1 MTKKGEER
9 KKRIYGKLWGMKDM
23 TVLIIQQYLVV
34 FPMFKSFVLVFEQ
47 KTPQIHKTHDKLV
60 EVFRNFLA
68 FFMKYEKIRNIRSKK
83 LKCIKIDDSS
93 IRDVETF
100 FYGGKNERLMKEMC
114 TKKRNVITARFRST
128 LKMPMLIQH
137 VTCNRSIQ

>member
-1 MTKKGEER
+1 MN
-9 KKRIYGKLWGMKDM
+9 KKR
-23 TVLIIQQYLVV
+23 
-34 FPMFKSFVLVFEQ
+34 
-47 KTPQIHKTHDKLV
+47 HKTHDKLV

-68 FFMKYEKIRNIRSKK
+68 CFMKYEKIRNIRSKK
-83 LKCIKIDDSS
+83 LKRIKIDDSL

-114 TKKRNVITARFRST
+114 AKKRNDIVARFRST
-128 LKMPMLIQH
+128 LKMLIQH